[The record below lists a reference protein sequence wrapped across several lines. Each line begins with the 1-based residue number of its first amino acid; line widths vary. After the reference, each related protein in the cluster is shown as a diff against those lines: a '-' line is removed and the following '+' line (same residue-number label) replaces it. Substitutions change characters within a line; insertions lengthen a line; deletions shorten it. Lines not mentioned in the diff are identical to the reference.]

1 MGPEVAAME
10 TEWRKQIQESGWREE
25 EGQGRHGVMICTSG
39 RWYHRPPRNEP
50 QKRGSQSQVR
60 RGEVPSSVSESY
72 RTSKKTYP
80 TESCKQDPEL
90 KKDGKSE
97 TSFRHSCTLSPSL
110 SFGTCLQ
117 VLKYLIQNF
126 FPALPEPCCG
136 FFCLFSTFSVSNPE
150 EVSHARHNENAE
162 TCLC

>member
-1 MGPEVAAME
+1 MWRTDQRRARQQRGRPGRRQVGWSKGELMGPEVAAME
-10 TEWRKQIQESGWREE
+10 TEWRKQIQESGWRED

-110 SFGTCLQ
+110 SFGT
-117 VLKYLIQNF
+117 Y
-126 FPALPEPCCG
+126 
-136 FFCLFSTFSVSNPE
+136 VSR
-150 EVSHARHNENAE
+150 S
-162 TCLC
+162 